1 MNRDQLRDFAENAQ
15 ALIDSGAVEDRIRH
29 YLSSR
34 LLSIFPDYPW
44 WVQAHMQ
51 GTEEHVHFATAQ
63 GNRDGFVDAVV
74 GKTAIEYEK
83 NLTVQGI
90 FAEGYH
96 QVKEYSAALCNI
108 GIPEEEVLGVL
119 SDTVRWYG
127 YRIHIIGDV
136 VEGRLL
142 GPDNIE
148 LEQITYID
156 LSVGTDEEFTRF

>member
-1 MNRDQLRDFAENAQ
+1 MNREQLRDFAIHAQ
-15 ALIDSGAVEDRIRH
+15 ALIDEGAVEDRIRH

-34 LLSIFPDYPW
+34 LVSIFPEYPW

-51 GTEEHVHFATAQ
+51 GIEEHVHFSSAR

-83 NLTVQGI
+83 NLTIQGI

-108 GIPEEEVLGVL
+108 GIPCR
-119 SDTVRWYG
+119 SFITV
-127 YRIHIIGDV
+127 DSS
-136 VEGRLL
+136 
-142 GPDNIE
+142 
-148 LEQITYID
+148 Q
-156 LSVGTDEEFTRF
+156 